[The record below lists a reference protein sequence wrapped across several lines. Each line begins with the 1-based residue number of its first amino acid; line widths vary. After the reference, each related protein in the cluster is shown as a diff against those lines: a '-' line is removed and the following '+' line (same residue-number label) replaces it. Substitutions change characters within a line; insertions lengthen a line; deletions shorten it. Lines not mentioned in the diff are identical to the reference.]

1 MTKVGQRSVWNMLP
15 WNCLAPPPP
24 PPTHTHTQTH
34 THAHIINPDCRRWI
48 LTRSTI
54 RSIELA
60 FISHAVSSICSF
72 LAVLTKSQLLSS
84 SVCLCCFSCV
94 PEFPTNLS
102 ELSSKVSEL
111 PSKLAAGVGEV
122 TQKCVLQ

>member
-1 MTKVGQRSVWNMLP
+1 MDFDKV
-15 WNCLAPPPP
+15 
-24 PPTHTHTQTH
+24 H
-34 THAHIINPDCRRWI
+34 NPIDRTGLYTPCCD
-48 LTRSTI
+48 
-54 RSIELA
+54 
-60 FISHAVSSICSF
+60 SSICSF
-72 LAVLTKSQLLSS
+72 LAVLIEPELFSS
-84 SVCLCCFSCV
+84 SVCVCCFSCV